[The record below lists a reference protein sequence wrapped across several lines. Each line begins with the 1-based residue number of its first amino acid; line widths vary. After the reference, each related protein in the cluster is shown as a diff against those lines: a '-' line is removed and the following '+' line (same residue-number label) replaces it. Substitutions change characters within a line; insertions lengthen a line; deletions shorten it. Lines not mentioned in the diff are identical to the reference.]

1 MLAAIPS
8 LDELLRDPSRLD
20 GLDQGALAAL
30 ALRAASATA
39 LVTARMS
46 VAASAGP
53 VPAKAPRA
61 ARQLPQDGPTIS
73 ADEAAA
79 LLCKPRRWLFTH
91 AHRLPFVRRISRKH
105 LVCDEA
111 GLRAWI
117 AAKAATGA

>member
-1 MLAAIPS
+1 MIAVVPTI
-8 LDELLRDPSRLD
+8 DELLRDPSRLD
-20 GLDQGALAAL
+20 GLDPAALAAL
-30 ALRAASATA
+30 AVKATSAAALIAARLTA
-39 LVTARMS
+39 
-46 VAASAGP
+46 AACAGP

-73 ADEAAA
+73 ADAAAA